1 VQSQL
6 DQRLADENI
15 HIGPS
20 DYVPW
25 QKDNKVCFLRME
37 WLGFGDVPM
46 NLEARLSVEDSPN
59 SAGVVVDAIRCA
71 KLALDR
77 KIGGPLDAASACMM
91 KHPRKQMRD
100 SEAFIALEQFI
111 RGQDDVT
118 HAPLRRSTDSPA
130 RPALLKRVQVDPL
143 QVLDHVRPGQDQ
155 REAVGVNGGDQ
166 KPFDGTVS

>member
-1 VQSQL
+1 
-6 DQRLADENI
+6 
-15 HIGPS
+15 
-20 DYVPW
+20 
-25 QKDNKVCFLRME
+25 ME
-37 WLGFGDVPM
+37 WRGFGDVPM

-59 SAGVVVDAIRCA
+59 SAGVVIDAIRCA

-100 SEAFIALEQFI
+100 SEAFVALEQFI

-118 HAPLRRSTDSPA
+118 NARLHDTSTDSQE
-130 RPALLKRVQVDPL
+130 RPALLERLPVNSL
-143 QVLDHVRPGQDQ
+143 QVLAPVQPDLDQ
-155 REAVGVNGGDQ
+155 SDAVVSVNANGENQ